1 MSKWKVG
8 SLFAGVG
15 GFDLGFEQT
24 GKFETA
30 WMSEWDRHAEAVL
43 RRRFPNAKQLGD
55 ITKVDPSQLEP
66 VDVVVGGFPCQD
78 LSVAGKRAG
87 LAGERSGLFH
97 EFVRIVRGLPRRP
110 SFVVVENVPGMLSS
124 QQGRDFAVVLS
135 EVAEEWGAVSVA
147 WRILD
152 SQYFGVAQR
161 RRRVFL
167 VLDLAGERAQEVLA
181 LGEGS
186 SRNPPSRVP
195 AEQESPQAARGCPD
209 GGRPCFSRHDQSGT
223 CREVSVAPRLS
234 GKADNC
240 CDIPMVL
247 EQRSYA
253 WNNNSTG
260 PMETD
265 VVPLRSSQGTSGFH
279 EMNHPMVAQTFR
291 KSARAT
297 SASDAETWVA
307 DEYANTLNTFD
318 VSEVR
323 ATTVAIQ
330 GVDLFNQTITGD
342 VHVPLRTAG
351 GHGAPAIA
359 VSHAFYSTGG
369 THGVNKDEE
378 VCPPLKVGSSVG
390 IPSPPAV
397 AMRSTIPIQ
406 DGREIE
412 KRQNGLGIGIAG
424 DPSYTIDTT
433 GAQSVAIQGN
443 LIGRDAGGPQGVG
456 ASTDGVMYTLT
467 RTDVHGVAFPIDT
480 RNAGRNPDKLDEM
493 NRQGCGVGKDGDPA
507 HTLSV
512 AHVNAVATATIVR
525 RLTPDECCVL
535 QGFPPDWND
544 GQADSHRYKQMG
556 NAVTVTVA
564 RWIAERMARFL

>member
-147 WRILD
+147 WRLLD

-223 CREVSVAPRLS
+223 CREVSVAPCLS
-234 GKADNC
+234 AKADNC

-260 PMETD
+260 PLETD

-279 EMNHPMVAQTFR
+279 EMNHPMVAQTFG

-323 ATTVAIQ
+323 ATTVA
-330 GVDLFNQTITGD
+330 
-342 VHVPLRTAG
+342 
-351 GHGAPAIA
+351 

-369 THGVNKDEE
+369 THGVNQDEE

-390 IPSPPAV
+390 IPPPV

-467 RTDVHGVAFPIDT
+467 RTDVHGVA
-480 RNAGRNPDKLDEM
+480 
-493 NRQGCGVGKDGDPA
+493 
-507 HTLSV
+507 
-512 AHVNAVATATIVR
+512 TATIVR

>member
-24 GKFETA
+24 GKFETV

-147 WRILD
+147 WRLLD

-223 CREVSVAPRLS
+223 CREVSVAPCLS
-234 GKADNC
+234 AKADNC

-247 EQRSYA
+247 EQQPFSPHGHYRYE
-253 WNNNSTG
+253 NSDQSATLQDRENRLAG
-260 PMETD
+260 HTH
-265 VVPLRSSQGTSGFH
+265 LI
-279 EMNHPMVAQTFR
+279 AQTFR

-323 ATTVAIQ
+323 ATTVAVEPLVLSFPSNAGNRIHNEIS
-330 GVDLFNQTITGD
+330 VDI
-342 VHVPLRTAG
+342 
-351 GHGAPAIA
+351 
-359 VSHAFYSTGG
+359 SS
-369 THGVNKDEE
+369 
-378 VCPPLKVGSSVG
+378 PLKVGSSVG

-397 AMRSTIPIQ
+397 AMRST
-406 DGREIE
+406 
-412 KRQNGLGIGIAG
+412 N
-424 DPSYTIDTT
+424 
-433 GAQSVAIQGN
+433 
-443 LIGRDAGGPQGVG
+443 
-456 ASTDGVMYTLT
+456 
-467 RTDVHGVAFPIDT
+467 
-480 RNAGRNPDKLDEM
+480 
-493 NRQGCGVGKDGDPA
+493 
-507 HTLSV
+507 
-512 AHVNAVATATIVR
+512 TIVR